1 LGTDALNHRSL
12 GVFPG
17 PGQQHSCR
25 DRHVAEKAL
34 IPVLG
39 SGNQYLSFTSG
50 KCRQMLLNL
59 GLQLVLA
66 FFSGKLTAKTVFSGS
81 AA

>member
-1 LGTDALNHRSL
+1 
-12 GVFPG
+12 
-17 PGQQHSCR
+17 
-25 DRHVAEKAL
+25 
-34 IPVLG
+34 
-39 SGNQYLSFTSG
+39 
-50 KCRQMLLNL
+50 MLLNL